1 MIADRFQQRDETV
14 IITAAND
21 DAEHGS
27 GPVAD
32 LNKLD
37 LNLLRVFDAVARER
51 HVTNAAQKL
60 NLSQPAVS
68 NALARLRGALKDELF
83 MRRPGGVEP
92 TALIWLVWTVAG
104 VAWVWRTQPSPPPP
118 VWLDQALGWQPAPVG
133 RQLCASVMWCGIE
146 VALLEPTQH
155 LDALQR
161 ARFSAGLWGDWL
173 HGDGPKS
180 LRGARDGD
188 DYVLSVVEGEWLR
201 VDAQMGANLRAT
213 PEQIGEYWLALLQD
227 VQAIRMGRAPNQVK
241 ELERRRPLRL
251 DLTPPR
257 YPLLDRLYDRCR
269 IQSREGSIDAEVILA
284 ALRSLGN
291 PDLRRLREA
300 ARSIP
305 LPKP

>member
-1 MIADRFQQRDETV
+1 MLQRQAFDTPQAPTQRREELPYYVDRVLLKALEKKPEQRYPSAGHLLDALANPPV
-14 IITAAND
+14 TAPARPGRP
-21 DAEHGS
+21 DAISEL
-27 GPVAD
+27 PT
-32 LNKLD
+32 
-37 LNLLRVFDAVARER
+37 R
-51 HVTNAAQKL
+51 HVTYKAGPTAARGK
-60 NLSQPAVS
+60 
-68 NALARLRGALKDELF
+68 AL
-83 MRRPGGVEP
+83 PW
-92 TALIWLVWTVAG
+92 ALIWLVWTVAG